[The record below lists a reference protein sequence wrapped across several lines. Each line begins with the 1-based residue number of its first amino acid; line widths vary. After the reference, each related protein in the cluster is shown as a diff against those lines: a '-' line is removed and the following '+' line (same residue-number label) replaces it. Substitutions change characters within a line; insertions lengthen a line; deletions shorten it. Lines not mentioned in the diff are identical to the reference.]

1 MFGKAKSD
9 ENTESDANESAEKDE
24 DTEEREINPNSKFE
38 KVINSNST
46 DYFEVYEYKKL
57 KEVNTNIKIGSKLIK
72 L

>member
-9 ENTESDANESAEKDE
+9 ENTETDANESAEKDE

>member
-9 ENTESDANESAEKDE
+9 ENTETDANESAEKDE

-38 KVINSNST
+38 KVINPNST